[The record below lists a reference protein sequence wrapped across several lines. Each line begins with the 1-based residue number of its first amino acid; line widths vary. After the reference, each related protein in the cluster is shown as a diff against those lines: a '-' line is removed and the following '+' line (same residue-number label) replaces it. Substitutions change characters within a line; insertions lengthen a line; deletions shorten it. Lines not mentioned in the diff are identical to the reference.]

1 MLFAN
6 FVGKKIT
13 RRKIA
18 FMPSLRNTPDLSC
31 KGTRQNLKDDFSKD
45 KTQSVPILPVVYQ

>member
-1 MLFAN
+1 MLFVN
-6 FVGKKIT
+6 FVDKKIT

-31 KGTRQNLKDDFSKD
+31 KGTKQNLKDDFSKD
-45 KTQSVPILPVVYQ
+45 RTQLVLILQAVYQ